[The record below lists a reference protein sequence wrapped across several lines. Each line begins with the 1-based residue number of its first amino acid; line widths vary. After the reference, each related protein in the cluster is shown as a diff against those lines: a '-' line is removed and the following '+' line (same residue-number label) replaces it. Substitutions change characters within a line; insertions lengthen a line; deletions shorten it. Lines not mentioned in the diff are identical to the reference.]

1 MQPVGDQL
9 TRVEQTS
16 LNTCRH
22 MFAQSTSDVL
32 QRSNQTTKACTDAY
46 NPKDRPAE
54 TLWCM
59 DSTWTAVKNV
69 AAHIFKRRWPV
80 ITAVELRLDMY
91 SPANLFSAQKN
102 IEKAFD
108 RLQLVLCPRPLKNT
122 VSCLSASSQMLL
134 VHSPLLCYP
143 VLVHI
148 LSPDLSPKI
157 VHNSI
162 RDDATNAPITLGVI
176 DGQLLQVA
184 TEARPAKLAFAWHA
198 EGALRIGKALG
209 WPSASHQTV
218 PPVAWSSETCDSAIF
233 ERHLH
238 E

>member
-1 MQPVGDQL
+1 MQVEFEKDSVHPSVL
-9 TRVEQTS
+9 TGLLVVYESSLSAFQATS
-16 LNTCRH
+16 LFR
-22 MFAQSTSDVL
+22 MP

-122 VSCLSASSQMLL
+122 V
-134 VHSPLLCYP
+134 
-143 VLVHI
+143 
-148 LSPDLSPKI
+148 
-157 VHNSI
+157 
-162 RDDATNAPITLGVI
+162 
-176 DGQLLQVA
+176 A

-198 EGALRIGKALG
+198 EGALRIGKALAENTKSRRKLSRG
-209 WPSASHQTV
+209 PWKEGRLLHNPSPTWMYGGYVMGYGPSDPFRHPSDRRIT
-218 PPVAWSSETCDSAIF
+218 SAAQPTG
-233 ERHLH
+233 LMDLSG
-238 E
+238 